1 MRTVLFLVL
10 FVMLASLVL
19 HHPPLESL
27 LFAVALA
34 VGLTPEFL
42 PMIMSV
48 TLTQGAVHMARQQVI
63 VKHLAAIEDF
73 GSMDVLCSDKTGT
86 LTTGTMVLERCLDPV
101 GHPDER
107 PSASPHSTAST
118 KPASAAR
125 SIPPFWLPASQ
136 TPRHIPRST
145 KSHSTLNVGGCRSWS
160 RARAGGC

>member
-27 LFAVALA
+27 LFAVPLA

-42 PMIMSV
+42 PMSMSV
-48 TLTQGAVHMARQQVI
+48 TLAQGAVHMARQQVI

-107 PSASPHSTAST
+107 PLPLRGQRAPSLTGALPLRLAALNSVYETGIRSPLDTAIL
-118 KPASAAR
+118 AADNGR
-125 SIPPFWLPASQ
+125 
-136 TPRHIPRST
+136 
-145 KSHSTLNVGGCRSWS
+145 
-160 RARAGGC
+160 RA